1 MENGKNHSLQIEY
14 GQGLMA
20 TEVGDV
26 TAFNDREIRFI
37 TTLGVKTIV
46 CGENLKITS
55 FNKQTGELKIYGVVN
70 SVKYGF
76 KPINSL
82 KNLFK

>member
-1 MENGKNHSLQIEY
+1 MENGKNHGLQIEY

-20 TEVGDV
+20 TAVGDV
-26 TAFNDREIRFI
+26 TAFNEREIRFK
-37 TTLGVKTIV
+37 TLSGVKTVV

-55 FNKQTGELKIYGVVN
+55 FNKQTGELKISGGVN
-70 SVKYGF
+70 SVKYGA
-76 KPINSL
+76 KPFGSV

>member
-20 TEVGDV
+20 TEVGEV

-55 FNKQTGELKIYGVVN
+55 FNKSSGDFRAEGDFVKISYEGKKVPVLKKI
-70 SVKYGF
+70 F
-76 KPINSL
+76 K
-82 KNLFK
+82 